1 MTSSG
6 SDIVHKAA
14 STVAEKIGHLTD
26 YEQPHAVMQDEEA
39 FMGSQPAPLSADAA
53 GEVRLSSQ
61 GRAIP
66 SHVFLEERLVRR
78 EKRASRSPY
87 ILNIKRALLLQP
99 RAAEGRTK
107 CVPSERLKVAV
118 HPEALRV

>member
-6 SDIVHKAA
+6 SGIVHKAA

-39 FMGSQPAPLSADAA
+39 FIGSQSAPLSTDAA

-61 GRAIP
+61 GRTVP
-66 SHVFLEERLVRR
+66 SHVLLEERLVQCA
-78 EKRASRSPY
+78 KRASRSPF
-87 ILNIKRALLLQP
+87 ILNTKRALLLQP
-99 RAAEGRTK
+99 RVVQHGFLPNE
-107 CVPSERLKVAV
+107 
-118 HPEALRV
+118 